1 MIKILNA
8 AIILIIYAIVN
19 GFVLLLFV
27 YDKRNAQVDA
37 RRIPE
42 NVLLLFAFYGPFGA
56 CAAMRLFRH
65 KTRKAKFY
73 LVLVFLILHTVLI
86 IYTMSPGFTTI
97 LH

>member
-1 MIKILNA
+1 MINILNP
-8 AIILIIYAIVN
+8 AIILVLYAIVN
-19 GFVLLLFV
+19 GFVFLVFF
-27 YDKRNAQVDA
+27 YDKRNAQMDA
-37 RRIPE
+37 WRIPE

-65 KTRKAKFY
+65 KTKKPKFY

-86 IYTMSPGFTTI
+86 IYTMSPGFTTS